1 MLFYTNSVSC
11 FGKKKC
17 VMHRQ
22 RASSATCS
30 IRGHVSWRISRFLGS
45 RQLVHLKVTVHSGG
59 ETKYLPILIHRM
71 RETKQNKNSKKKPS
85 PNPGAVPFWL
95 SPGSGRSREERAAGR
110 AEAALAGAVGGG
122 GGQPGFALGG
132 AQTKQG
138 SSRCGRGSPV
148 ASWRRRVSFVVW
160 SR

>member
-1 MLFYTNSVSC
+1 
-11 FGKKKC
+11 
-17 VMHRQ
+17 MHRQ

-71 RETKQNKNSKKKPS
+71 RETKQNKNSRKKPS

-95 SPGSGRSREERAAGR
+95 SPGSGRSREARAAGR
-110 AEAALAGAVGGG
+110 AEAALAGAVGGEAVGSQALLSEAPRLNKGHRGVDVGPQWRLG
-122 GGQPGFALGG
+122 GGVCLLWFGLD
-132 AQTKQG
+132 
-138 SSRCGRGSPV
+138 R
-148 ASWRRRVSFVVW
+148 
-160 SR
+160 